1 MDSGSIV
8 QLVILIILLLLSAFF
23 SSAETA
29 LTTVNKI
36 KLKAME
42 DEGNARAKLV
52 LQVTENSHKM
62 LSAILIGN
70 NIVNLSASSLA
81 TIFATNLFGS
91 VGAGLATGILTILIL
106 IFGEISPKN
115 VATMK
120 SMELSL
126 AYIKVIY
133 SLMILLTPVIYII
146 NALSRGFLLIFG
158 IDTSKVE
165 DTVTEDEIK
174 IMVDASHESGE
185 IEVEEK
191 EYIHNIFDFT
201 DSCAK
206 EIMIPRVDM
215 TMVSVD
221 CTYNELMEIY
231 QEDKFTRLPVYEEES
246 DNIIGLLNMKDML
259 LADCDNFSIR
269 DYLREVYFTYEQKNT
284 AELFEE
290 MRRERLSQA
299 IVLDEYGSVSGL
311 VTLEDLLEE
320 LVGEIR
326 DEFDEK
332 EEDDIVEVGP
342 REYIV
347 LGATNLDDLCEKL
360 DLDIEAEET
369 EDYDTLGGYL
379 VGQLDHIPEV
389 GESCITDEGIKLTV
403 EEVDKKRVTRIRMVL
418 PEITEEETVDEEDHK
433 QSHNQ

>member
-133 SLMILLTPVIYII
+133 SLMILLTPIIYII

-191 EYIHNIFDFT
+191 EDIHNIFDFT

-221 CTYNELMEIY
+221 CTYDELMEIY
-231 QEDKFTRLPVYEEES
+231 QEDKFTRLPVYEEDS
-246 DNIIGLLNMKDML
+246 DNIIVKYISHMNRRTQLN
-259 LADCDNFSIR
+259 C
-269 DYLREVYFTYEQKNT
+269 LRRCVE
-284 AELFEE
+284 
-290 MRRERLSQA
+290 
-299 IVLDEYGSVSGL
+299 SVS
-311 VTLEDLLEE
+311 VRLL
-320 LVGEIR
+320 
-326 DEFDEK
+326 
-332 EEDDIVEVGP
+332 
-342 REYIV
+342 Y
-347 LGATNLDDLCEKL
+347 
-360 DLDIEAEET
+360 
-369 EDYDTLGGYL
+369 
-379 VGQLDHIPEV
+379 
-389 GESCITDEGIKLTV
+389 
-403 EEVDKKRVTRIRMVL
+403 
-418 PEITEEETVDEEDHK
+418 
-433 QSHNQ
+433 